1 MFKSGKKGFKHNGKR
16 KKGFDRFD
24 RFDMRWISND
34 LSLNRGFVSFLKFLL
49 FFSSGIQGRMN
60 HNNNHLFIRTPSF
73 VEKSTVMA
81 VKRTMLEIRPE
92 GKVMVYGREED
103 MGWRYKRY
111 MDVKD
116 PVVFTHTQM
125 LEFSRVV
132 GVWTTKNGIVGFHQR
147 VMVPEKMFDGNW
159 KALEVL
165 RSKHDRTLYGE
176 LPDSQRF
183 VDRVWVE
190 DEESKQQKDK
200 NNSTTTTISGMSSE
214 THGMYFLMR
223 KKRTLEPS
231 LWSLKMEQRHSGV
244 WVWDWTLVKDEYAL
258 RHMGVCRL
266 MRVVYHPTS
275 GKIPTKSL
283 VMMESNGMLTG
294 CRLLPP
300 SSFGPFG
307 PIGPIGDGYRST
319 NDSELVHRVVL
330 SPGVS
335 TTPSIILSMDEKK
348 GVLIFSDG
356 SSKLYITSIK
366 EMTTG
371 TTKGS
376 PIFTVDVDEGGG
388 GKSQEENKRITC
400 VGIEKVVEEM
410 IMMKPCTSL
419 YIYTVLGKEGDVIEW
434 RKVILQR
441 CVETAEDGAI
451 RDTFERIQNVEMV
464 SAVVDNGK
472 GWGEGFHQTN
482 FLGFYEGSSC
492 FFWMRTLRKQTFQQS
507 TFRVQLF
514 LRHPIRNTKY
524 PYYVEGIFHERER
537 DVDITIQPVKG
548 KNVIFEWKG
557 CYLYI
562 WNLEEPLL
570 NAHNYMNMKK
580 KKQKEG
586 DDDKTEKKRK
596 KRPILSHNDDSADSS
611 WWFVED
617 SNPTEIVFDGNGDGI
632 EDDEEADKDLY
643 STVVKKKW
651 W

>member
-1 MFKSGKKGFKHNGKR
+1 
-16 KKGFDRFD
+16 
-24 RFDMRWISND
+24 
-34 LSLNRGFVSFLKFLL
+34 
-49 FFSSGIQGRMN
+49 
-60 HNNNHLFIRTPSF
+60 
-73 VEKSTVMA
+73 
-81 VKRTMLEIRPE
+81 
-92 GKVMVYGREED
+92 MVYGREED

-132 GVWTTKNGIVGFHQR
+132 GVWSTKSGVVGFHQR

-190 DEESKQQKDK
+190 DEESKDPKDPK
-200 NNSTTTTISGMSSE
+200 NSTNTTISGMTLE

-223 KKRTLEPS
+223 KKKTLEPS
-231 LWSLKMEQRHSGV
+231 LWSLKMEKRHSGV
-244 WVWDWTLVKDEYAL
+244 WVWEWTLVKDEYAL

-266 MRVVYHPTS
+266 MRVVYHPQQS
-275 GKIPTKSL
+275 GKIPAKSL

-294 CRLLPP
+294 CRL
-300 SSFGPFG
+300 SSGTTFGSVG
-307 PIGPIGDGYRST
+307 PVGPVGDE
-319 NDSELVHRVVL
+319 SELVHRVVL

-335 TTPSIILSMDEKK
+335 STPSIIMSMDEKK

-366 EMTTG
+366 EMTMG
-371 TTKGS
+371 NTKGS
-376 PIFTVDVDEGGG
+376 PIFTVDVDEGSPSPSSKNK
-388 GKSQEENKRITC
+388 KSINR

-419 YIYTVLGKEGDVIEW
+419 YIYTVLGKEGGVVEW
-434 RKVILQR
+434 RKIILQQ
-441 CVETAEDGAI
+441 
-451 RDTFERIQNVEMV
+451 DTIITDAYERIQNVEMI

-472 GWGEGFHQTN
+472 GLGEGFHQSN

-492 FFWMRTLRKQTFQQS
+492 FFWMRTLRKPA
-507 TFRVQLF
+507 FRQFCVQLF

-524 PYYVEGIFHERER
+524 PYYVEGIFNERER
-537 DVDITIQPVKG
+537 DVDVTVQPVKG

-570 NAHNYMNMKK
+570 NAHTYMK

-586 DDDKTEKKRK
+586 DDATEKKK
-596 KRPILSHNDDSADSS
+596 NGKRHILSPNDGVDS

-643 STVVKKKW
+643 STTVVKKKW

>member
-1 MFKSGKKGFKHNGKR
+1 M
-16 KKGFDRFD
+16 
-24 RFDMRWISND
+24 
-34 LSLNRGFVSFLKFLL
+34 L
-49 FFSSGIQGRMN
+49 FCSSGTKGRMN
-60 HNNNHLFIRTPSF
+60 NNNNHHLFITTPLF
-73 VEKSTVMA
+73 VEKRMMTMG

-132 GVWTTKNGIVGFHQR
+132 GVWSTKSGVVGFHQR

-190 DEESKQQKDK
+190 DAEDPKHQKDNN
-200 NNSTTTTISGMSSE
+200 NNSTTTMSETRMTSE
-214 THGMYFLMR
+214 THGIYFLMR

-231 LWSLKMEQRHSGV
+231 LWSLKMEKKHGKEGGSEV

-275 GKIPTKSL
+275 VKTPTKSM

-294 CRLLPP
+294 CYLSSP
-300 SSFGPFG
+300 SSFGYLG
-307 PIGPIGDGYRST
+307 EESG
-319 NDSELVHRVVL
+319 LVHRVVL

-335 TTPSIILSMDEKK
+335 STSSIILSMDEKK

-356 SSKLYITSIK
+356 SSKIYITSIK

-371 TTKGS
+371 STKGS
-376 PIFTVDVDEGGG
+376 PIFTVDVEEGSPPS
-388 GKSQEENKRITC
+388 KEKKRITC

-441 CVETAEDGAI
+441 CVETGEDGAV
-451 RDTFERIQNVEMV
+451 RDTFERIQNVEMI

-472 GWGEGFHQTN
+472 GWGEGFHQSN

-492 FFWMRTLRKQTFQQS
+492 FFWMRTLRKQAFQHS

-524 PYYVEGIFHERER
+524 PFYVEGIFNEREK
-537 DVDITIQPVKG
+537 DVDVTVRPVQG

-570 NAHNYMNMKK
+570 NAYSYKKKTQTESEEDERYSTKGATEKK
-580 KKQKEG
+580 KKK
-586 DDDKTEKKRK
+586 KKRS
-596 KRPILSHNDDSADSS
+596 ILSPNDGKNS

-617 SNPTEIVFDGNGDGI
+617 SNPVEIVFGGPPHNIVEDGI
-632 EDDEEADKDLY
+632 EDGDDDEEEDIH
-643 STVVKKKW
+643 STVVKRKW
-651 W
+651 